1 MKNKQNLG
9 KSQFILTF
17 GPGSI
22 IESVNGPRLIPS
34 LRNGFRKTWAI
45 TGNEV
50 ENIRMVGVVRG
61 ISNYK
66 NSIKFFRLPDSGT
79 DFDYDTYIFPT
90 WKICYESK
98 KHKSEGYLDKPI
110 LYQSSD
116 DQKYCPICGNSKTS
130 TVRFICACPKGHM
143 DEVNWHFAVHNH
155 FNCQPRFYYW
165 DSRSSSLADIF
176 ISCPDCPSSTNMK
189 KIYERGQKCKS
200 RFPEDENVFS
210 EDDSKHVHYS
220 KRKFGDDCGRMTV
233 IQRQSTSLRIPYNI
247 TLLQMENEIDNI
259 RRIILD
265 YNELN
270 NFLNELF
277 KEENPEISH
286 NLICALIHDDG
297 DKKTMENFIKS
308 EGIRGLKKYV
318 ITDAD
323 AANFNLIDL
332 YLEEFEILTN
342 NDYING
348 DNLIKSCPINK
359 PININNDEFTFSV
372 SKVNQLRTVTAQ
384 IGYYR
389 LLSLNKDGGDT
400 FSNNENYKDI
410 GYKNREDRSKWYPVV
425 ESDGEGIFITS
436 DDDPF
441 EKFDLQEVSNKWI
454 ENPPTETSS
463 LFGDVVKNPKYV
475 WWHSFSHALIR
486 TLSYKSGYNSAS
498 IRERVYF
505 DENNGKGGVLLYTS
519 NVGGDGSL
527 GGLIGL
533 VDNFDEILS
542 ETFESVKSCS
552 YDPLCIESEISKDR
566 VNGAACLYC
575 LLLPETSCE
584 HNNKWLDRHILL
596 GE

>member
-34 LRNGFRKTWAI
+34 LNKGFRKPWVI

-61 ISNYK
+61 ISN
-66 NSIKFFRLPDSGT
+66 NQNAIKFFRLPDSGT
-79 DFDYDTYIFPT
+79 GFDYDTYIFPT
-90 WKICYESK
+90 WKICYESN

-116 DQKYCPICGNSKTS
+116 NQKTCPICGNSKTS

-143 DEVNWHFAVHNH
+143 DEVDWHRAVHGH
-155 FNCQPRFYYW
+155 YNCQPEFYYW
-165 DSRSSSLADIF
+165 DSRSSSLADII
-176 ISCPDCPSSTNMK
+176 ISCPDCSSSTNME
-189 KIYERGQKCKS
+189 KIYKFKQKCHS
-200 RFPEDENVFS
+200 RFPENEQIFRDEEN
-210 EDDSKHVHYS
+210 KHVHYS
-220 KRKFGDDCGRMTV
+220 KRKWGEKCGTMSV

-247 TLLQMENEIDNI
+247 TLLEMENEMDNI
-259 RRIILD
+259 RRIIIEHSLD
-265 YNELN
+265 D
-270 NFLNELF
+270 FLKELF
-277 KEENPEISH
+277 AMDNPEMAI
-286 NLICALIHDDG
+286 NLIYPSIHDSN
-297 DKKTMENFIKS
+297 DKKTMENFIQS
-308 EGIRGLKKYV
+308 EGLDGLRKYV
-318 ITDAD
+318 NTDAD
-323 AANFNLIDL
+323 TANFNLIDL
-332 YLEEFEILTN
+332 YLEEFAILRKE
-342 NDYING
+342 DYISN
-348 DNLIKSCPINK
+348 DNLIKSSPVNK
-359 PININNDEFTFSV
+359 LITLNTVEFNFSV
-372 SKVNQLRTVTAQ
+372 TKVNQLRTVTAQ
-384 IGYYR
+384 IGYNR
-389 LLSLNKDGGDT
+389 LLSLNKDEEDV
-400 FSNNENYKDI
+400 FSNNKDYTDI

-436 DDDPF
+436 DEDPF
-441 EKFDLQEVSNKWI
+441 EKFDLDDVSKKWI
-454 ENPPTETSS
+454 EHPPSEKST
-463 LFGDVVKNPKYV
+463 LFGDVVKNPRYV

-505 DENNGKGGVLLYTS
+505 DESTGKGGVLLYTS

-552 YDPLCIESEISKDR
+552 YDPLCFESEISEDR

>member
-34 LRNGFRKTWAI
+34 LENGFRKTWAI

-50 ENIRMVGVVRG
+50 ENIRMVGAVRG
-61 ISNYK
+61 ISN
-66 NSIKFFRLPDSGT
+66 NQNAIKFFRLPDSGT
-79 DFDYDTYIFPT
+79 GFDYDTYIFPT
-90 WKICYESK
+90 WKICYESN

-116 DQKYCPICGNSKTS
+116 NQKTCPICGNSKTS

-143 DEVNWHFAVHNH
+143 DEVDWHWAVHKSYD
-155 FNCQPRFYYW
+155 CQPKFYYW
-165 DSRSSSLADIF
+165 DSRSSSLADIV
-176 ISCPDCPSSTNMK
+176 ISCPDCSIRTNME
-189 KIYERGQKCKS
+189 KIYKFKQKCKS
-200 RFPEDENVFS
+200 RFPEDEPIFRY
-210 EDDSKHVHYS
+210 EKGKHVHYS
-220 KRKFGDDCGRMTV
+220 KRNWGDKCGRMSV
-233 IQRQSTSLRIPYNI
+233 IQRQSTSLRIPRNI
-247 TLLQMENEIDNI
+247 TLLEMENEMDNI
-259 RRIILD
+259 RRIIVEHSLD
-265 YNELN
+265 DSLK
-270 NFLNELF
+270 ELF
-277 KEENPEISH
+277 AIDNPEMAIK
-286 NLICALIHDDG
+286 LIYPFIHDSN
-297 DKKTMENFIKS
+297 DKKTMENFIQS
-308 EGIRGLKKYV
+308 EGIDGLRRYV
-318 ITDAD
+318 NTDAD
-323 AANFNLIDL
+323 TANFKLMDL
-332 YLEEFEILTN
+332 YLEEFAILQKE
-342 NDYING
+342 DYISN
-348 DNLIKSCPINK
+348 DNLIKSSPVNK
-359 PININNDEFTFSV
+359 LITLNNIEFNFSV
-372 SKVNQLRTVTAQ
+372 TKVNQLRTVTAQ

-389 LLSLNKDGGDT
+389 LLSLNKEEEDI
-400 FSNNENYKDI
+400 FRNKNYKDI
-410 GYKNREDRSKWYPVV
+410 GYKNREDRSRWYPVV

-441 EKFDLQEVSNKWI
+441 EKFDLDDVSKKWI
-454 ENPPTETSS
+454 EHPPSEKST
-463 LFGDVVKNPKYV
+463 LFGDVVNNTRYV

-486 TLSYKSGYNSAS
+486 ALSYKSGYNSAS

-505 DENNGKGGVLLYTS
+505 DESTGKGGVLLYTS

-533 VDNFDEILS
+533 VDYFDEILS

-552 YDPLCIESEISKDR
+552 YDPLCFESEISEDM

-584 HNNKWLDRHILL
+584 HNNKWLDRHLLL